1 MMFNDIYEQG
11 KCILRQAEIEQS
23 EVHTLLQ
30 VKDANKTIPMVVSH
44 MYDKVYKLQ
53 DEYNMAE
60 LAQNYE
66 QLKLDQLEGLKK
78 QAIQGIFSGGLNFIE
93 SLIRLQTKENTYG
106 TNNTMT

>member
-1 MMFNDIYEQG
+1 MEQYKMTRGEPYEKTRIKLMMFDDIYEQG

-23 EVHTLLQ
+23 EVYNLLQ

-44 MYDKVYKLQ
+44 MYDKVYKLH
-53 DEYNMAE
+53 DDYNMTE

-78 QAIQGIFSGGLNFIE
+78 
-93 SLIRLQTKENTYG
+93 
-106 TNNTMT
+106 